1 MKQNKNQTIKSLA
14 KNYSFKIEKPGKLPT
29 IDYVYPDY
37 IKDGNSEAFRFYEG
51 LRKELSDRA
60 EIVRTGLKDKD
71 IAYTLS
77 DSILLEVGE
86 IAPRLGL
93 KELIKNEINSIYS
106 CYSPLLFVGINETDF
121 AAYVVKVIPD
131 GDMAW
136 FELTK
141 SETDNIK
148 DNLIKKAEEKP
159 YKTLLQKILGK

>member
-1 MKQNKNQTIKSLA
+1 MKQNKTIKSLA
-14 KNYSFKIEKPGKLPT
+14 KNYSFKIEKAGKLPT

-37 IKDGNSEAFRFYEG
+37 IQDGNSEAFRFYEG
-51 LRKELSDRA
+51 LRKELSTRA
-60 EIVRTGLKDKD
+60 EIVRDGLKDKEV
-71 IAYTLS
+71 AYTLN
-77 DSILLEVGE
+77 DSTLLEVGE

-106 CYSPLLFVGINETDF
+106 CYSPLLFIGMNEKDF
-121 AAYVVKVIPD
+121 TAYVVKVIPD

-141 SETDNIK
+141 SETDSIK

-159 YKTLLQKILGK
+159 YKSLLERILGK